1 MTNFIQ
7 EPQHRIYLRV
17 VSGELPISAEFREFS
32 VSGLGCADRRS
43 CGPFRRFITTVIRFI
58 GPCAIRFRSCRP
70 VRQATGS
77 SFPSE
82 GEASCQSRSRSS
94 AAVGGRFTH
103 ARSSRMS
110 SGIFEKSSI
119 SSFAWAIQRGF
130 SNVAEQ
136 RAGLLPINAAVYP
149 IACYPLP

>member
-1 MTNFIQ
+1 MSGLPVKGKVGLCRMTTFIQ

-43 CGPFRRFITTVIRFI
+43 CGPFRRFITTVTRFI

-82 GEASCQSRSRSS
+82 GEASCHLEVDLPRRW
-94 AAVGGRFTH
+94 VEGL
-103 ARSSRMS
+103 RMP
-110 SGIFEKSSI
+110 GH
-119 SSFAWAIQRGF
+119 RG
-130 SNVAEQ
+130 
-136 RAGLLPINAAVYP
+136 
-149 IACYPLP
+149 